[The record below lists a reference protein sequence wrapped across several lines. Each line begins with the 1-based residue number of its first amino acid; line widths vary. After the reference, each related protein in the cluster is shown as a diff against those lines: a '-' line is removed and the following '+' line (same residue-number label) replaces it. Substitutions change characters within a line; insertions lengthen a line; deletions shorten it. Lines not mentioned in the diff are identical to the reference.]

1 MRGSLNVTADANDR
15 PTSSGTVLR
24 RLWPYL
30 KTFRPQMLVALVLVL
45 LSAMVQAAGP
55 ALIGRAVDVHI
66 VARDSSGLAQTM
78 LILLGIYIG
87 GLLAQGGQFYVIAW
101 VGQNFLAN
109 LRTIIFDKVQILPLA
124 FFDKNKA
131 GDLMSRLIND
141 IQVINQ
147 LISQGLAQVIGS
159 VFALVGI
166 LIAMLVLSPVLAL
179 ASFVILPV
187 MIGTTVFFARRARRA
202 FQKTRLT
209 IGDVSSHL
217 QEDITGIRVTQAFNR
232 TDSSIE
238 HFSQHNAANRD
249 ANVQATMITSAF
261 TPAIDTLSTVAT
273 IIVAGVG
280 GWLAVNGS
288 IQVGTVVA
296 FLIYVQQFFRPIQII
311 SNLYTQMQ
319 NALAGAERIFDL
331 VDEPASE
338 EDTPGAKQMPPI
350 TGQVTFDHVSFGYNV
365 ANNGASSSAK
375 SVGEPEGNLV
385 LRDVSLVAEPGQTI
399 AIIGPTGAG
408 KSTLV
413 NLIPRFYNISDGRIT
428 IDGQDI
434 SEVTLASLRS
444 QIGLVLQESFLF
456 SGTIADNIRYGRLD
470 TSDEEVEAASR
481 AVSAH
486 DFITRLPEGYQT
498 HLGERGSGVSQ
509 GQRQLITF
517 ARAVLADP
525 RILILDEA
533 TSSVDTRTEAL
544 IQNALKLLLKDRT
557 AFVIAHRLSTIQDA
571 DVVLVIDNQQI
582 VERGTHEKL
591 LEQSGLYAELYQRQ
605 LRPEE
610 AVSNGQNGSGTIIE
624 G

>member
-1 MRGSLNVTADANDR
+1 MRGSLNVTADASDR
-15 PTSSGTVLR
+15 PSSNSTVLR

-30 KTFRPQMLVALVLVL
+30 QSFRPQMLVALVLVL
-45 LSAMVQAAGP
+45 LSALVQAAGP

-66 VARDSSGLAQTM
+66 IARDSSGLAQTM
-78 LILLGIYIG
+78 LILLGVYIG
-87 GLLAQGGQFYVIAW
+87 GLLAQGGQFYLVAW
-101 VGQNFLAN
+101 IGQNFLAN

-179 ASFVILPV
+179 ASFIILPI
-187 MIGTTVFFARRARRA
+187 MIATTVFFARRARQA

-217 QEDITGIRVTQAFNR
+217 QEDITSIRVTQAFNR
-232 TDSSIE
+232 TDSSIK

-261 TPAIDTLSTVAT
+261 TPAIDVLSTVAT
-273 IIVAGVG
+273 IIVAGFG

-338 EDTPGAKQMPPI
+338 EDIPGAKSMPQI
-350 TGQVTFDHVSFGYNV
+350 TGRVVFDHVSFGYNTT
-365 ANNGASSSAK
+365 NSGASSLTANDVDNGK
-375 SVGEPEGNLV
+375 NLV
-385 LRDVSLVAEPGQTI
+385 LRDVSLVAEPGQTV

-413 NLIPRFYNISDGRIT
+413 NLIPRFYNISGGQVL

-434 SEVTLASLRS
+434 AEVTLASLRS
-444 QIGLVLQESFLF
+444 QIGLVLQENFLF
-456 SGTIADNIRYGRLD
+456 SGTVADNIRYGRLD
-470 TSDEEVEAASR
+470 ASDEEVEAAAR

-486 DFITRLPEGYQT
+486 DFITRLPEGYVT

-533 TSSVDTRTEAL
+533 TSSVDTRTEIL

-571 DVVLVIDNQQI
+571 DVVLVIDRQQI
-582 VERGTHEKL
+582 VERGTHEEL
-591 LEQSGLYAELYQRQ
+591 LEKGGLYADLYQRQ
-605 LRPEE
+605 LRPEA
-610 AVSNGQNGSGTIIE
+610 AVSNGQNGTGMVIE

>member
-15 PTSSGTVLR
+15 PTSNGTVLR
-24 RLWPYL
+24 RLWSYL

-45 LSAMVQAAGP
+45 LSALVQAAGP

-78 LILLGIYIG
+78 LTLLGIYVG
-87 GLLAQGGQFYVIAW
+87 GLLAQGGQFYLIAW

-109 LRTIIFDKVQILPLA
+109 LRVIIFDKVQTLPLA

-159 VFALVGI
+159 VFALIGI
-166 LIAMLVLSPVLAL
+166 LIAMVVLSPVLAL
-179 ASFVILPV
+179 ASFLILPIMV
-187 MIGTTVFFARRARRA
+187 GTTVFFARRARRA

-232 TDSSIE
+232 TDSSIK

-261 TPAIDTLSTVAT
+261 TPAIDTLSTIAT
-273 IIVAGVG
+273 IIVAGFG

-350 TGQVTFDHVSFGYNV
+350 TGRVIFDQVSFGYNT
-365 ANNGASSSAK
+365 AHNGASTTSDGAQ
-375 SVGEPEGNLV
+375 EQNLV
-385 LRDVSLVAEPGQTI
+385 LRDVSLVTEPGQTV

-413 NLIPRFYNISDGRIT
+413 NLIPRFYNISGGQIT

-470 TSDEEVEAASR
+470 TSDEEVEAAAR

-533 TSSVDTRTEAL
+533 TSSVDTRTEVL

-582 VERGTHEKL
+582 IERGTHTEL
-591 LEQSGLYAELYQRQ
+591 LEQGGLYAELYQRQ
-605 LRPEE
+605 LRPEA
-610 AVSNGQNGSGTIIE
+610 AVSHGQNGSGTMIE